1 MRHWMHRCARRAR
14 GETNTQEV
22 DVHAALLAAVESA
35 EVVHELPMSP
45 VIYGVVAFGALLA
58 LLGSAYAFRS
68 VGTRH

>member
-1 MRHWMHRCARRAR
+1 M
-14 GETNTQEV
+14 
-22 DVHAALLAAVESA
+22 HAALLAAVESA